1 MSSGYTSKIPGKKA
15 LSYLL
20 VAVFF
25 VLVALIPFQSINAQS
40 TTNESFTVN
49 LKSVDI
55 HTLIETVSSR
65 TGKNFIV
72 DPRVRAT
79 VTVIS
84 SEPVDAEKLY
94 MLFLSVLDVHGF
106 AAVESGSFTKIVP
119 AAVGVQSA
127 VPVQTNQPVNADDL
141 ITKVIQIKNVPAQEL
156 VAVLRPLLPATASLS
171 AEINTNTLVVT
182 DRAANI
188 TRLAELVRQL
198 DRIN

>member
-1 MSSGYTSKIPGKKA
+1 
-15 LSYLL
+15 
-20 VAVFF
+20 
-25 VLVALIPFQSINAQS
+25 
-40 TTNESFTVN
+40 
-49 LKSVDI
+49 
-55 HTLIETVSSR
+55 
-65 TGKNFIV
+65 
-72 DPRVRAT
+72 
-79 VTVIS
+79 
-84 SEPVDAEKLY
+84 
-94 MLFLSVLDVHGF
+94 LFLSVLDVHGF

-127 VPVQTNQPVNADDL
+127 VPVQTNQPVDADDL

-171 AEINTNTLVVT
+171 AEVNTNTLVVT